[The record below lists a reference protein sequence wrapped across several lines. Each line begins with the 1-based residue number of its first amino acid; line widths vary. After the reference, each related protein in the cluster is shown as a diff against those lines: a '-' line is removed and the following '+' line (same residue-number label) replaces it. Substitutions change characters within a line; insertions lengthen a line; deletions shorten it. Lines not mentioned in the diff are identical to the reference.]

1 MCRNERRRF
10 TLVFRAV
17 EHHHPQLL
25 LPRRFILPL
34 PRPGAPPGGYAHII
48 EDELLFDRSF
58 GVDTL
63 RGIFGESSS
72 SLGRANDLSN
82 RGSRGGKRGRR
93 QNKHALSKREAADAR
108 ANLAAAFRPFD
119 WTVLERGGAAADAA
133 RAAPVADLSMRARFG
148 GGFHGGESDDEGD
161 LNPAPPPGVMGR
173 KIW

>member
-1 MCRNERRRF
+1 VISLAASLDRS
-10 TLVFRAV
+10 
-17 EHHHPQLL
+17 H
-25 LPRRFILPL
+25 
-34 PRPGAPPGGYAHII
+34 RPGTPPGGYAHII

-58 GVDTL
+58 GADTL
-63 RGIFGESSS
+63 RGIFGESS

-82 RGSRGGKRGRR
+82 RGSRGGGGRRGRR

-119 WTVLERGGAAADAA
+119 WTVLERGGDAAAAA
-133 RAAPVADLSMRARFG
+133 RAAAVADLSMRARFG
-148 GGFHGGESDDEGD
+148 GGFRGDESDEDGD